1 MAELILQGIG
11 SRRIAASL
19 NKRGIPTKS
28 GSQWHDRVIRE
39 LLRRET
45 LIGTF
50 VWKLLPMEKR

>member
-1 MAELILQGIG
+1 MLQGIG